1 MTTAAEQIEPEGLN
15 TDFYLHYRFA
25 DYIAARSRGASGA
38 SFYADTLETFAQTD
52 ENFENIRKSLQSDV
66 SRKMRDSVHEA
77 NGGQIG
83 DRAFKEYE
91 ALLDAF
97 ANPDE
102 SFQEMFQVE
111 YDKNKINLATA
122 RQLADPSIVKS
133 GKAFQ
138 MGTTPEELAEQ
149 FQNFAQGLNEVID
162 EIFKS
167 FFGNG
172 KTRDEFMNELIRQ
185 IFHKDY
191 NALSGEEATRI
202 HNELLSC
209 FLTHE
214 GFAKLKLNRDELFN
228 GSLMVNNPA
237 MQTSFLNLLGMAVA
251 LKDAGVGLTNR
262 KFSKGDSKAKGG
274 VKKGTAKTRSEV
286 LGILI
291 GKGQGHINNIN
302 GGGGEI
308 AANTAVLNLVEDF
321 LQQESRMLQNL
332 NLDQILGDSVEVNT
346 RITGG
351 TVVEAKNS
359 KNKIQKT
366 VSKPDVLITITTDKV
381 VINCG
386 INVKQYKMSAD
397 KGKIST
403 VNLTSATSFREAL
416 YRSQISSA
424 EIGYIYNLLVGHAG
438 KGIRNKSNQ
447 VANKDLNE
455 QWNNIKDAVIQR
467 EFVNAL
473 MGFDNEA
480 GSYALVLSVNGHL
493 YSIPQLVDKIAANNI
508 GGSIRAKSSKHAS
521 GWRAL
526 SRAGFVKDNKWLN
539 LKGEPVNADKVKE
552 SEKDAEWAVA
562 RSQALFP
569 SILSSL
575 NEVKLDITL
584 KNIQAISGL
593 T

>member
-66 SRKMRDSVHEA
+66 SRKMRDSVHDIS
-77 NGGQIG
+77 GGQVG

-91 ALLDAF
+91 ALLDVF

-102 SFQEMFQVE
+102 SFQEMFQIE

-122 RQLADPSIVKS
+122 RQLADPSIAKS
-133 GKAFQ
+133 GKVFQ
-138 MGTTPEELAEQ
+138 IGTTPEELAAQ
-149 FQNFAQGLNEVID
+149 FQNFALGLNKMID
-162 EIFKS
+162 DLFKT
-167 FFGNG
+167 FFNG
-172 KTRDEFMNELIRQ
+172 KSRDEFMNELIRQ
-185 IFHKDY
+185 IFHKNY
-191 NALSGEEATRI
+191 SALSGEEATRI

-214 GFAKLKLNRDELFN
+214 GFVKLKLNRDELFD
-228 GSLMVNNPA
+228 GSLMANNPT
-237 MQTSFLNLLGMAVA
+237 MQTSFLNLLSAAMA
-251 LKDAGVGLTNR
+251 LQDAGVGLTNR
-262 KFSKGDSKAKGG
+262 RFSKGDSKAKGG
-274 VKKGTAKTRSEV
+274 VKKGIAKTESEV

-291 GKGQGHINNIN
+291 GKGQGHINNLN
-302 GGGGEI
+302 GGGAEI
-308 AANTAVLNLVEDF
+308 AANTAVSTLIEEF
-321 LQQESRMLQNL
+321 FQQEGRILQNL
-332 NLDQILGDSVEVNT
+332 NLDQILGDNVEVHT
-346 RITGG
+346 KVTGG
-351 TVVEAKNS
+351 SLVEAKNS

-366 VSKPDVLITITTDKV
+366 VSKPDVSISITNDKV

-386 INVKQYKMSAD
+386 INVKQYKTSAD
-397 KGKIST
+397 KSKIST
-403 VNLTSATSFREAL
+403 ISLTSATSFREAL

-438 KGIRNKSNQ
+438 KGIRNKSSQ
-447 VANKDLNE
+447 VANQDLNE

-552 SEKDAEWAVA
+552 SEKDAEWAVT
-562 RSQALFP
+562 RSQDLFP